1 MARQHHSGARH
12 RCHSWREQL
21 VASYPLQQ
29 GLTSISVL
37 CSSSQPSSSIAPGS
51 EQVGSRSPS
60 AQSEVQ
66 LRSSK
71 IRNPVHLVPPST
83 ASLPL
88 LLSCSGCTGLSWT
101 GCLAITRGPSW
112 LPRGKSRR
120 PLLLDRPA
128 SPCSGLNTGKLSR
141 QDPKGCLSTG
151 SEGS

>member
-1 MARQHHSGARH
+1 MARKHLSGARH
-12 RCHSWREQL
+12 QCHGWQEHL
-21 VASYPLQQ
+21 VASFPLRQ
-29 GLTSISVL
+29 GLASISLL

-60 AQSEVQ
+60 EQSEVQ

-88 LLSCSGCTGLSWT
+88 LFSCSGCTGLSQT
-101 GCLAITRGPSW
+101 GCLAITWGPSW
-112 LPRGKSRR
+112 LPHAKSRR

-128 SPCSGLNTGKLSR
+128 RPCSGLNTGKLSR